1 MRPDHWFYTIPARLR
16 SLFRRTQADQELDEE
31 LRDHIERKTEE
42 YVAKGLPLK
51 EARRQALLEMGGIEK
66 RKEQCRDKRHVTWI
80 HDLIQD
86 LRFGLRMLRKSPG
99 FTAVAVL
106 TLALGIGANTAI
118 FSLVDDL
125 VLRPLPVAQPNQI
138 AILFSTSHAI
148 GIGTRF
154 TYQDFLTIQTQTSEI
169 FSSSLAAL
177 INNTDGVSLSGKSHP
192 MWAAYVSGNF
202 FELLGVRPALGRLL
216 LPSEGKVMGADP
228 VLVIS
233 YSYWKSRFNS
243 DPSII
248 GQRASVNGHPVTI
261 IGVTP
266 QGFHGLSNLIDV
278 QGYMPLAMAATFGD
292 APDNMLADTKDSSF
306 IIISRLKPGV
316 SFQQAQ
322 AAIQVIAPRLKD
334 QDHGQAT
341 MHAVYLGPAGL
352 TIDPTNPGI
361 LDAIGALFLTLAGC
375 LLCLACMNI
384 TNLCLARAAS
394 RRHEVAMRAALG
406 ASRGRLIRQLLTE
419 SLLLAGLGC
428 IAGVVL
434 GILGANLMA
443 SISFHES
450 VLPMV
455 FDFRFDWRVFAYA
468 LAAAA
473 FTTILVGIA
482 PVLRAARGNANEILH
497 DGGRTS
503 TDRRQRLRATLVV
516 AQVGSSLMLLI
527 VAGLFVR
534 SLDKAQHADLGF
546 DPNHVLDATVD
557 AHEAGYNENQT
568 REFQKILLERARA
581 LPGVQSASLVGTV
594 PMDYGSDGAFLASV
608 DDYHIAPGEK
618 APFAGYNR
626 ISPGYF
632 ATVRIPLLL
641 GRDIRDSD
649 GANSRRVA
657 VVNQRFVDQFWHGQ
671 NPVGRHFTT
680 KDDPNHPIEVVGVA
694 KNSREEDMFEQDPF
708 FYVPL
713 SQDYSPVTTLQL
725 RTSSTPDALAPEVM
739 GLIHSLEPVMPV
751 FDVQPMTA
759 ALDTANGF
767 LLFQF
772 AAAVA
777 SALGLIGLILAIV
790 GVYGVIS
797 YSARQRTHE
806 IGIRMALGA
815 QRSHVLKMVLGQGFV
830 ILGIG
835 IIAGVLA
842 AAALARVVGNLLF
855 GIAALDPLTYF
866 AASLILAAVALL
878 ACYIPAR
885 RAMRIDPMVALRY
898 E

>member
-1 MRPDHWFYTIPARLR
+1 MRPEHWWYTIPLRLR
-16 SLFRRTQADQELDEE
+16 SLFRRRQADRELDDE
-31 LRDHIERKTEE
+31 LRDHVEQKTAE
-42 YVAKGLPLK
+42 YVAKAMTPQ
-51 EARRQALLEMGGIEK
+51 EARRQALLELRGIEQT
-66 RKEQCRDKRHVTWI
+66 KEKCRDTRRVNWLQ
-80 HDLIQD
+80 DLLQD
-86 LRFGLRMLRKSPG
+86 LRYALRMLRKSPA
-99 FTAVAVL
+99 FTTIAVL

-125 VLRPLPVAQPNQI
+125 VLRPLPVVQPSQI
-138 AILFSTSHAI
+138 AILFSTSKET
-148 GIGTRF
+148 GVRTRF
-154 TYQDFLTIQTQTSEI
+154 TYQDFLTIQGQTSEI
-169 FSSSLAAL
+169 FSGSSAAL
-177 INNTDGVSLSGKSHP
+177 INNMDGMSLSEKSHP

-202 FELLGVRPALGRLL
+202 FELLGVRPVFGRLFV
-216 LPSEGKVMGADP
+216 PSEGKVIGADP

-261 IGVTP
+261 IGVAP
-266 QGFHGLSNLIDV
+266 SGFHGLSNLIDI
-278 QGYMPLAMAATFGD
+278 QGYMPLAMAATFED
-292 APDNMLADTKDSSF
+292 APVNMLADTKDSSF
-306 IIISRLKPGV
+306 IVISRLKPGV
-316 SFQQAQ
+316 SFQQVQPAL
-322 AAIQVIAPRLKD
+322 QVIARRLED
-334 QDHGQAT
+334 RDHGQAK

-352 TIDPTNPGI
+352 TIDPTNPGM
-361 LDAIGALFLTLAGC
+361 LDVIGALFLTLAGC

-384 TNLCLARAAS
+384 ANLCLARAAS

-428 IAGVVL
+428 IGGVVL
-434 GILGANLMA
+434 GILAGDLMG
-443 SISFHES
+443 SISFHS

-455 FDFRFDWRVFAYA
+455 LDFRFDWRVFAYA
-468 LAAAA
+468 LAAAV
-473 FTTILVGIA
+473 FTTVLVGIA
-482 PVLRAARGNANEILH
+482 PALRAARGNANEILH
-497 DGGRTS
+497 EGGRNS
-503 TDRRQRLRATLVV
+503 TDRRQRLRATLVI

-534 SLDKAQHADLGF
+534 SLDKAQHTDLGF
-546 DPNHVLDATVD
+546 DPNHVLNVTVD

-581 LPGVQSASLVGTV
+581 VPGVQSASLSVSV
-594 PMDYGSDGAFLASV
+594 PMDYGTPFAALASV

-618 APFAGYNR
+618 APIAGYNQ

-632 ATVRIPLLL
+632 TTMRIPLLQ
-641 GRDIRDSD
+641 GRDIQDSD
-649 GANSRRVA
+649 GPNSPRVA
-657 VVNQRFVDQFWHGQ
+657 VVNQRFVNQFWHGRD
-671 NPVGRHFTT
+671 PIGRHFTT
-680 KDDPNHPIEVVGVA
+680 RDDSKHPIEVVGVV

-713 SQDYSPVTTLQL
+713 SQDYSPMVTLQL
-725 RTSSTPDALAPEVM
+725 RTSSTPDALAPEVSS
-739 GLIHSLEPVMPV
+739 LIHSLEPAMPI

-759 ALDTANGF
+759 ALDTANGL

-777 SALGLIGLILAIV
+777 GALGLIGLILAIV

-797 YSARQRTHE
+797 YSAGQRTHE
-806 IGIRMALGA
+806 IGIRLALGA
-815 QRSHVLKMVLGQGFV
+815 QPGQILKMIFRQGFLIV
-830 ILGIG
+830 GAGVL
-835 IIAGVLA
+835 AGVLA
-842 AAALARVVGNLLF
+842 AAAMARIVGNLLF
-855 GIAALDPLTYF
+855 GVPPGDPLTYVS
-866 AASLILAAVALL
+866 ASALLAIVALL

-885 RAMRIDPMVALRY
+885 RAMRVDPMVALRY